1 MASAVVLDQDK
12 GGWTRWSVNGETSWQ
27 LYNVCLEMTVKEEH
41 GKKRRGRGMNGCS
54 WHLGIL

>member
-12 GGWTRWSVNGETSWQ
+12 GGWTRWSVNRETSWQ

-41 GKKRRGRGMNGCS
+41 EKKRGGRGMNGCS
-54 WHLGIL
+54 WRLGIL